1 MNHSQLIEKL
11 KSPHEG
17 DVVTA
22 LRDIEKQRNMRD
34 LSLTISMIRN
44 SNKTIKRTA
53 IEATVTIIRDS
64 ILANYHTLGV
74 EGRQK
79 LAHIINTVHPETIQ
93 ELIRDVHS
101 NSEEQRVHGLMIL
114 GLMRRKPNIRRILET
129 QVKSSNEKVR
139 ATAIQALGNFPDTN
153 QIHILI
159 KQLNDSDERV
169 RANAVEALEQF
180 GDSKMIFSLKRL
192 VRDENNRVRANA
204 IKALY
209 NLGERHIEKDIF
221 IMLQNKKPL
230 MLASGLW
237 LIVELSVKNDEL
249 VEACLLLK
257 THPDPMVRR
266 NAELAIEAFKKMED

>member
-22 LRDIEKQRNMRD
+22 LRDIQRQRNMHD
-34 LSLTISMIRN
+34 LSLTIGMIRN

-53 IEATVTIIRDS
+53 VEATVTIIRDS

-79 LAHIINTVHPETIQ
+79 LARIINTVHPETVQ
-93 ELIRDVHS
+93 ELIRDIHS
-101 NSEEQRVHGLMIL
+101 DSEEQRVQGIMIL
-114 GLMRRKPNIRRILET
+114 GLMQRKPNIRRILET
-129 QVKSSNEKVR
+129 QIKSSNEKIR
-139 ATAIQALGNFPDTN
+139 ATAIQALGNYPDTN
-153 QIHILI
+153 QIHILL
-159 KQLNDSDERV
+159 KQLSDPDERV

-192 VRDENNRVRANA
+192 VKDENNRVRANA

-209 NLGERHIEKDIF
+209 NLGERNVEKDI
-221 IMLQNKKPL
+221 IVMLQSRKPL

-237 LIVELSVKNDEL
+237 LVMELGVRNEEL
-249 VEACLLLK
+249 VQACISLRK
-257 THPDPMVRR
+257 HPDPMVSR
-266 NAELAIEAFKKMED
+266 NAIAAITALKKAVE